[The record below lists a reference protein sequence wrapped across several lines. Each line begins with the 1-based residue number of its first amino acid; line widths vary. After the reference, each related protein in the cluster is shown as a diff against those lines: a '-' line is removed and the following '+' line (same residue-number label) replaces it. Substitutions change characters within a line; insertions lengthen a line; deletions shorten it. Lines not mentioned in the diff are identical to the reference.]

1 MKLIGLRFAAITG
14 IAVTIL
20 CFFLLLKI
28 NTLEAEN
35 HQLKG
40 DNLALKQNVISHQD
54 AIEHYQEELARLS
67 ELDKQHTKALTDAK
81 NDISR
86 LNDELRNNTKRV
98 YIKADCPN
106 SDNHT
111 TATAGM
117 GNATAARLT
126 ETAQQ
131 DYLRLLEMMAEN
143 KAQTEYLIDYTNRLL
158 QYINELNHEK
168 ACKPTRYLN

>member
-1 MKLIGLRFAAITG
+1 MKRNVLLIIVAGVMG
-14 IAVTIL
+14 
-20 CFFLLLKI
+20 LLLIFKFDALL
-28 NTLEAEN
+28 TEN
-35 HQLKG
+35 SQLKG
-40 DNLALKQNVISHQD
+40 DNLALKQSVINHQD

-106 SDNHT
+106 SDNRT

-117 GNATAARLT
+117 GNATSARLT

-158 QYINELNHEK
+158 QYINKLNHEK
-168 ACKPTRYLN
+168 ACKPT

>member
-1 MKLIGLRFAAITG
+1 MKRNVLIIIVAGVMG
-14 IAVTIL
+14 
-20 CFFLLLKI
+20 LLLIFKFDALL
-28 NTLEAEN
+28 TEN
-35 HQLKG
+35 SQLKG
-40 DNLALKQNVISHQD
+40 DNLALKQSVISHQD
-54 AIEHYQEELARLS
+54 AIEYYQEELARLS

-106 SDNHT
+106 SDNRT
-111 TATAGM
+111 TVTAGL
-117 GNATAARLT
+117 GNATPARLT

-143 KAQTEYLIDYTNRLL
+143 KAQTEYLIDYTNQLL
-158 QYINELNHEK
+158 
-168 ACKPTRYLN
+168 

>member
-1 MKLIGLRFAAITG
+1 MKRNVLFIIVAGVMG
-14 IAVTIL
+14 
-20 CFFLLLKI
+20 LLLIFKFDALL
-28 NTLEAEN
+28 TEN
-35 HQLKG
+35 SQLKD
-40 DNLALKQNVISHQD
+40 DNFALKQNVISHKN
-54 AIEHYQEELARLS
+54 AIEHYQDELTRLS

-111 TATAGM
+111 AATAGM
-117 GNATAARLT
+117 GDATTARLT
-126 ETAQQ
+126 KTAQQ

-143 KAQTEYLIDYTNRLL
+143 NAQTEYLIDYTNRLL
-158 QYINELNHEK
+158 QYINKLNHEK
-168 ACKPTRYLN
+168 ACKPA

>member
-1 MKLIGLRFAAITG
+1 MKLIGLKFAAITG

-20 CFFLLLKI
+20 CFFLLLKM

-40 DNLALKQNVISHQD
+40 DNLTLKQNVISHQD
-54 AIEHYQEELARLS
+54 AIERYQEELTHLS

-81 NDISR
+81 NNISQ
-86 LNDELRNNTKRV
+86 LNDKLRNNTKRV

-106 SDNHT
+106 PDNR
-111 TATAGM
+111 TATTAGM
-117 GNATAARLT
+117 GNSTPARLT

-143 KAQTEYLIDYTNRLL
+143 KAQAEYLIDYTNQLL
-158 QYINELNHEK
+158 QYIKELNHEK
-168 ACKPTRYLN
+168 ACNPT

>member
-14 IAVTIL
+14 VAVTIL

-28 NTLEAEN
+28 STLEAEN
-35 HQLKG
+35 HKLKG

-54 AIEHYQEELARLS
+54 AIERYQKELTRLS

-106 SDNHT
+106 SDNRT
-111 TATAGM
+111 TAGM
-117 GNATAARLT
+117 GDATPARLT

-158 QYINELNHEK
+158 QYINKLNHEK
-168 ACKPTRYLN
+168 ACKPA

>member
-1 MKLIGLRFAAITG
+1 MKRNVLLIIVAGVMG
-14 IAVTIL
+14 
-20 CFFLLLKI
+20 LLLIFKFDALL
-28 NTLEAEN
+28 TEN
-35 HQLKG
+35 SQLKG
-40 DNLALKQNVISHQD
+40 DNLALKQNVISHKN
-54 AIEHYQEELARLS
+54 AIEQYQDELTRLS

-106 SDNHT
+106 SDNRT

-117 GNATAARLT
+117 GDATPARLT

-143 KAQTEYLIDYTNRLL
+143 QAQTEYLIDYTNQLL
-158 QYINELNHEK
+158 QYINKLNHEK
-168 ACKPTRYLN
+168 ACKPA

>member
-1 MKLIGLRFAAITG
+1 MKRNVLLIIVAGVMG
-14 IAVTIL
+14 
-20 CFFLLLKI
+20 LLLIFKFDALL
-28 NTLEAEN
+28 TEN
-35 HQLKG
+35 SQLKG
-40 DNLALKQNVISHQD
+40 DNLALKQNIISHQD
-54 AIEHYQEELARLS
+54 AIEHYQDELTRLS

-106 SDNHT
+106 SDNYT

-117 GNATAARLT
+117 GNATSARLT

-168 ACKPTRYLN
+168 ACKPA